1 MYVETYSLVLYRL
14 GVEGVLFFLPTFLAT
29 LRLRRNSKYHAMEQ
43 QTIEGT
49 WEEILQH
56 SAELA
61 GQRVRLTILP
71 DKSTNSSTTE
81 TLDQKLKGRVGRVH
95 FQPSDL
101 SERVGEAFTALLEA
115 KDSSALNQ

>member
-1 MYVETYSLVLYRL
+1 ML
-14 GVEGVLFFLPTFLAT
+14 
-29 LRLRRNSKYHAMEQ
+29 Q

-49 WEEILQH
+49 WEEILEH
-56 SAELA
+56 NAELI
-61 GQRVRLTILP
+61 GQRVRLTILS
-71 DKSTNSSTTE
+71 DKSTNSITTE

-101 SERVGEAFTALLEA
+101 SERVGEAFTELLDV

>member
-1 MYVETYSLVLYRL
+1 M
-14 GVEGVLFFLPTFLAT
+14 
-29 LRLRRNSKYHAMEQ
+29 KQ

-49 WEEILQH
+49 WEEILEH
-56 SAELA
+56 NAELA

-71 DKSTNSSTTE
+71 DKSPNFSATE

-101 SERVGEAFTALLEA
+101 SERVGEAFTELLDV

>member
-1 MYVETYSLVLYRL
+1 
-14 GVEGVLFFLPTFLAT
+14 
-29 LRLRRNSKYHAMEQ
+29 MEK

-61 GQRVRLTILP
+61 GQRVKLTILP
-71 DKSTNSSTTE
+71 DQSSNSSTIE

-101 SERVGEAFTALLEA
+101 SKRAGEAFTELLEA
-115 KDSSALNQ
+115 KDQSTLNQ

>member
-1 MYVETYSLVLYRL
+1 METQTRL
-14 GVEGVLFFLPTFLAT
+14 
-29 LRLRRNSKYHAMEQ
+29 
-43 QTIEGT
+43 EGT

-71 DKSTNSSTTE
+71 HQSSNTSVSD
-81 TLDQKLKGRVGRVH
+81 TLEEKLKGRVGRVN

-101 SERVGEAFTALLEA
+101 SERNHDAF
-115 KDSSALNQ
+115 LNSYAPEDEGLYDDYTR

>member
-1 MYVETYSLVLYRL
+1 
-14 GVEGVLFFLPTFLAT
+14 
-29 LRLRRNSKYHAMEQ
+29 MEQ

-49 WEEILQH
+49 WEEILEH
-56 SAELA
+56 NAELA

-71 DKSTNSSTTE
+71 DKSPNFSATE
-81 TLDQKLKGRVGRVH
+81 TLDQKLRGRVGRVH

-101 SERVGEAFTALLEA
+101 SERVGEAFTELLDV

>member
-1 MYVETYSLVLYRL
+1 
-14 GVEGVLFFLPTFLAT
+14 
-29 LRLRRNSKYHAMEQ
+29 MEQ

-61 GQRVRLTILP
+61 GQRVRLTILH
-71 DKSTNSSTTE
+71 DKFSNSPTKK

-101 SERVGEAFTALLEA
+101 SERVGEAFTELLDA
-115 KDSSALNQ
+115 KASELNQ

>member
-1 MYVETYSLVLYRL
+1 
-14 GVEGVLFFLPTFLAT
+14 
-29 LRLRRNSKYHAMEQ
+29 MEQ

-49 WEEILQH
+49 WEEILEH
-56 SAELA
+56 NAELA

-71 DKSTNSSTTE
+71 DKSANFSATE

-101 SERVGEAFTALLEA
+101 SERVGEAFTELLDV
-115 KDSSALNQ
+115 KTHQH

>member
-1 MYVETYSLVLYRL
+1 MS
-14 GVEGVLFFLPTFLAT
+14 
-29 LRLRRNSKYHAMEQ
+29 Q

-49 WEEILQH
+49 WEEILEH
-56 SAELA
+56 NAELI

-71 DKSTNSSTTE
+71 DKSTNSTTKE

-101 SERVGEAFTALLEA
+101 SERVGEAFTELLDI
-115 KDSSALNQ
+115 KDSNKFTVN

>member
-1 MYVETYSLVLYRL
+1 MEIQ
-14 GVEGVLFFLPTFLAT
+14 T
-29 LRLRRNSKYHAMEQ
+29 L
-43 QTIEGT
+43 EGT

-71 DKSTNSSTTE
+71 HASPNTSMIP
-81 TLDQKLKGRVGRVH
+81 TLEEKLKGRVGRVN

-101 SERVGEAFTALLEA
+101 SERVSEAFTELLDNE
-115 KDSSALNQ
+115 DSSRLNQ

>member
-1 MYVETYSLVLYRL
+1 
-14 GVEGVLFFLPTFLAT
+14 
-29 LRLRRNSKYHAMEQ
+29 MEQ

-49 WEEILQH
+49 WEEILEH
-56 SAELA
+56 NAELA

-71 DKSTNSSTTE
+71 DKSANSSAIE

-101 SERVGEAFTALLEA
+101 SERVGEAFTALLDV

>member
-1 MYVETYSLVLYRL
+1 
-14 GVEGVLFFLPTFLAT
+14 
-29 LRLRRNSKYHAMEQ
+29 MEQ

-49 WEEILQH
+49 WEEILEYN
-56 SAELA
+56 AELA

-71 DKSTNSSTTE
+71 DKSPNFSATE
-81 TLDQKLKGRVGRVH
+81 TLDQKLRGRVGRVH

-101 SERVGEAFTALLEA
+101 SERVGEAFTELLDV

>member
-1 MYVETYSLVLYRL
+1 MQ
-14 GVEGVLFFLPTFLAT
+14 PQT
-29 LRLRRNSKYHAMEQ
+29 L
-43 QTIEGT
+43 EGT

-71 DKSTNSSTTE
+71 HQSSNYPTKP
-81 TLDQKLKGRVGRVH
+81 TLDQTLKGRIGRVN

-101 SERVGEAFTALLEA
+101 SERLGEAFTKEMGLKPRPSRATLI
-115 KDSSALNQ
+115 

>member
-1 MYVETYSLVLYRL
+1 MEKQ
-14 GVEGVLFFLPTFLAT
+14 T
-29 LRLRRNSKYHAMEQ
+29 L
-43 QTIEGT
+43 EGT

-71 DKSTNSSTTE
+71 NQSSTSPTKI
-81 TLDQKLKGRVGRVH
+81 TLDQKLKGRVGKVN

-101 SERVGEAFTALLEA
+101 SERVEEVFTELVN
-115 KDSSALNQ
+115 KKNSSLPNQ

>member
-1 MYVETYSLVLYRL
+1 ME
-14 GVEGVLFFLPTFLAT
+14 PQT
-29 LRLRRNSKYHAMEQ
+29 L
-43 QTIEGT
+43 EGT

-71 DKSTNSSTTE
+71 HESSNASMIP
-81 TLDQKLKGRVGRVH
+81 TLEQKLKGRVGRVN

-101 SERVGEAFTALLEA
+101 SERVSEAFTDLLDTQA
-115 KDSSALNQ
+115 SSLNQWQFAMLHP

>member
-1 MYVETYSLVLYRL
+1 
-14 GVEGVLFFLPTFLAT
+14 
-29 LRLRRNSKYHAMEQ
+29 MEQ
-43 QTIEGT
+43 QTLEGT

-71 DKSTNSSTTE
+71 HQSSNSPTTP
-81 TLDQKLKGRVGRVH
+81 TLDQRLKGRVGRVN

-101 SERVGEAFTALLEA
+101 SERVGEAFTELLGT
-115 KDSSALNQ
+115 KDSSTLNQ

>member
-1 MYVETYSLVLYRL
+1 ML
-14 GVEGVLFFLPTFLAT
+14 
-29 LRLRRNSKYHAMEQ
+29 Q

-49 WEEILQH
+49 WEEILEH
-56 SAELA
+56 NAELA

-71 DKSTNSSTTE
+71 DKSPNFSATE

-101 SERVGEAFTALLEA
+101 SERVGEAFTELLDV

>member
-1 MYVETYSLVLYRL
+1 ML
-14 GVEGVLFFLPTFLAT
+14 
-29 LRLRRNSKYHAMEQ
+29 Q

-49 WEEILQH
+49 WEEILEH
-56 SAELA
+56 NAELI
-61 GQRVRLTILP
+61 GQRVRLTILH
-71 DKSTNSSTTE
+71 DKSVNYSATE

-101 SERVGEAFTALLEA
+101 SERVGEAFTELLDI

>member
-1 MYVETYSLVLYRL
+1 
-14 GVEGVLFFLPTFLAT
+14 
-29 LRLRRNSKYHAMEQ
+29 MEQ
-43 QTIEGT
+43 HTIEGT

-101 SERVGEAFTALLEA
+101 SERVGEAFTELLDV

>member
-1 MYVETYSLVLYRL
+1 
-14 GVEGVLFFLPTFLAT
+14 
-29 LRLRRNSKYHAMEQ
+29 MEQ
-43 QTIEGT
+43 HTIERT
-49 WEEILQH
+49 WEEILEH
-56 SAELA
+56 NAELA

-71 DKSTNSSTTE
+71 DKAANSSATE

-101 SERVGEAFTALLEA
+101 SERVGEAFTELLDV